1 MKATLAAV
9 TMLALS
15 AGALGAQGTNSDPD
29 KVVADGGV
37 KVAGWTGRLDPR
49 PASQGRKITET
60 KFVSMGSG
68 IHVTAGPAAIYWNPA
83 NAASGNYTIS
93 ATFNQTKASTH
104 PEGYGLIA
112 AGQNL
117 DSASQSYAYFLVRQ
131 DGKFLI
137 NHRAD
142 DATVHKIVDWTAN
155 PAIKAIDE
163 SGKASNKLTISVE
176 ADKVRFLVNDVEVHS
191 LARGIIDGGNGHSGS
206 KGIAGIRVNHNL
218 DVHIDGFAVTSK

>member
-1 MKATLAAV
+1 MKATLTAV
-9 TMLALS
+9 TMLAFS
-15 AGALGAQGTNSDPD
+15 AAALGAQSANSDPD

-60 KFVSMGSG
+60 KFVSMGNG
-68 IHVTAGPAAIYWNPA
+68 IHVTAGPAAIYWNPS
-83 NAASGNYTIS
+83 NAPAGNYTVS

-104 PEGYGLIA
+104 PEGYGLFV
-112 AGQNL
+112 AGQRL

-163 SGKASNKLTISVE
+163 SGKASNKLTISAE
-176 ADKVRFLVNDVEVHS
+176 SDKVRFLVNGVEVHS
-191 LARGIIDGGNGHSGS
+191 LPRSILESGNGHAGTA
-206 KGIAGIRVNHNL
+206 GIAGIRVNHNL
-218 DVHIDGFAVTSK
+218 DVHIDGFAVAKQ

>member
-1 MKATLAAV
+1 MRATLTAV
-9 TMLALS
+9 TMLAFS
-15 AGALGAQGTNSDPD
+15 AAALGAQTANSDPD

-60 KFVSMGSG
+60 KFVSMGDG
-68 IHVTAGPAAIYWNPA
+68 IHVTAGPAAIYWNPS
-83 NAASGNYTIS
+83 NAPSGNYTVS

-104 PEGYGLIA
+104 PEGYGLLV
-112 AGQNL
+112 AGQRL

-163 SGKASNKLTISVE
+163 SGKASNKLTISAE
-176 ADKVRFLVNDVEVHS
+176 SDKVRFLVNGVEVHS
-191 LARGIIDGGNGHSGS
+191 LPRSILESGSGHSGTG
-206 KGIAGIRVNHNL
+206 GIAGIRVNHNL
-218 DVHIDGFAVTSK
+218 DVHIDGFAVAKK